1 MFLTARPSMFP
12 AGQDIAVTLCCARA
26 DTALIQPVVERLES
40 EGVWTNLVEGVAE
53 DPFLLGSAIDEE
65 AGACVFVI
73 CQSAALGNAEYRRL
87 VGIHNARK
95 GPRHALIGL
104 SLDPEEPLRMVEAIN
119 SAIAMAQR
127 NQSDESMSR
136 GAIQTGASE
145 SSILRLRD
153 VVGVTTIDAIG
164 TDAEPPPT
172 QRVTVRNR
180 KERARAKEAEE
191 TLEAKLAERR
201 DKLEAA
207 RAARDKLPDA
217 PKRPRIEQAK
227 RRLARERRGNG
238 SWFIAGFAGIAFLLL
253 AVFALIGPDL
263 GGDDSDTETTRSGSA
278 AQPRAK
284 QDDSAAVAGDD
295 KAPGKA
301 LTTKTEEAPSESDS
315 GADEPAATEDGE
327 TAGTDEAEGS
337 DESDSSDAAEGSDEA
352 EETAEPEPAD
362 AEETAALE
370 QPEPAPALG
379 SEDADVLAAA
389 IAKGELQSLNLLV
402 IAPDEGPS
410 TWMSAA
416 NLCRKKRFQGVRG
429 WRMPTLNELKAL
441 RKARMLG
448 KERYWS
454 ATLARKHGT
463 GKDHVYVF
471 SRAVYLPEAV
481 AKADEGVH
489 GFCVLDRSQ
498 G

>member
-227 RRLARERRGNG
+227 RRLARERRGSG

-284 QDDSAAVAGDD
+284 QDDAATAAGDD

-301 LTTKTEEAPSESDS
+301 LTAKTEEAPSESDS
-315 GADEPAATEDGE
+315 GADEPAAMEDGATMQAGE
-327 TAGTDEAEGS
+327 TAGS
-337 DESDSSDAAEGSDEA
+337 DESDSSGAAE
-352 EETAEPEPAD
+352 AEPELEPAQ
-362 AEETAALE
+362 AEDTAVLE
-370 QPEPAPALG
+370 QPEPTPAPS

-416 NLCRKKRFQGVRG
+416 NLCRNKRFQGVRG

-448 KERYWS
+448 QERYWS

-481 AKADEGVH
+481 AKADEDVH

>member
-1 MFLTARPSMFP
+1 MFP

-180 KERARAKEAEE
+180 KERARAKEASE

-227 RRLARERRGNG
+227 RRLARERRGSG

-263 GGDDSDTETTRSGSA
+263 GGDDSDTETTRSGAA

-284 QDDSAAVAGDD
+284 QGAPPTVAGDD

-301 LTTKTEEAPSESDS
+301 LTTKTEEVPNESDS
-315 GADEPAATEDGE
+315 GADEPAATEDGAAIQ
-327 TAGTDEAEGS
+327 AGEAAGS
-337 DESDSSDAAEGSDEA
+337 DESDSSGAAE
-352 EETAEPEPAD
+352 AEPAQAEDTAEPAD

-370 QPEPAPALG
+370 QPEPAPAPS

-416 NLCRKKRFQGVRG
+416 NLCRNKRFQGVRG

-448 KERYWS
+448 EERYWS

-489 GFCVLDRSQ
+489 AFCVLDRSQ